1 MNRLLKLFCIVSVIL
16 VSVTT
21 SGFASN
27 WLVMEENS
35 TSVYQVDAETV
46 NFSGEDTDKQLEVWM
61 KSLQKDGAG
70 TYNVAHYLVKEKGLM
85 FILKERTIS
94 SANGAILSS
103 FQNTTDKW
111 NATTPNTP
119 IGSIASRLFAEYHKN
134 PEAFTLQSLT
144 NNLKGAGPFSTET
157 KMKEATE
164 TAVDLKEVK
173 KALDDELIK
182 MEDANGVKRFYVRDR
197 RGPALFS
204 GITHYVTAD
213 FCLSIYGNAKRAAT
227 LQFTTEDTRAG
238 THKEKG
244 PITIQVDGK
253 DWVLSPSQSDS
264 GGRNSVMYIY
274 TYKLPD
280 SLIQSIV
287 GTKKPVTIKW
297 MHFYN
302 NSWENKER
310 IIPDKTLRAIQLMY
324 LGCTNEILST

>member
-1 MNRLLKLFCIVSVIL
+1 
-16 VSVTT
+16 
-21 SGFASN
+21 
-27 WLVMEENS
+27 
-35 TSVYQVDAETV
+35 VYQVDAETV

-94 SANGAILSS
+94 SANGATLSS

-119 IGSIASRLFAEYHKN
+119 IGSIATRLFTEYHKN
-134 PEAFTLQSLT
+134 PEAF
-144 NNLKGAGPFSTET
+144 NLKSLANPLVEGKGLISTET
-157 KMKEATE
+157 KMKETAE
-164 TAVDLKEVK
+164 TVVDLKEVQ
-173 KALDDELIK
+173 KALDDEQIK
-182 MEDANGVKRFYVRDR
+182 VENADGVKRFYVRDR

-213 FCLSIYGNAKRAAT
+213 FYLSIYGITNTKRTAT

-244 PITIQVDGK
+244 PITIQVEGK
-253 DWVLSPSQSDS
+253 DWVLSPLQSDS

-280 SLIQSIV
+280 ALIQSIV
-287 GTKKPVTIKW
+287 GTKKPVIMKW

-324 LGCTNEILST
+324 LGCK

>member
-1 MNRLLKLFCIVSVIL
+1 MCRLLKLFCIVSVIL

-35 TSVYQVDAETV
+35 TTVYQVDAETV

-61 KSLQKDGAG
+61 KSIQKDGAG
-70 TYNVAHYLVKEKGLM
+70 TYSAAHYLVKEKGLM

-94 SANGAILSS
+94 SANGVVLSS

-119 IGSIASRLFAEYHKN
+119 IGSIAIRLFTEYHKN
-134 PEAFTLQSLT
+134 PEIFTLKSLT
-144 NNLKGAGPFSTET
+144 NNLVGDGPLSAET
-157 KMKEATE
+157 KMKEAAE
-164 TAVDLKEVK
+164 TVVDLKEVK
-173 KALDDELIK
+173 KALDDEQIK
-182 MEDANGVKRFYVRDR
+182 MEDADGVKRFYVRDR

-213 FCLSIYGNAKRAAT
+213 FYLSIYGSTKRTAT

-244 PITIQVDGK
+244 LITIQVDGK
-253 DWVLSPSQSDS
+253 DWVLSPLQSDS

-280 SLIQSIV
+280 VLIQSIV
-287 GTKKPVTIKW
+287 ETKKPVIIKW

-324 LGCTNEILST
+324 LGCK

>member
-1 MNRLLKLFCIVSVIL
+1 MYRLLKLFCIVSVIF

-35 TSVYQVDAETV
+35 TTVYQIDAETV
-46 NFSGEDTDKQLEVWM
+46 VFSGENTDKQLEVWM
-61 KSLQKDGAG
+61 KSIQKDGTG
-70 TYNVAHYLVKEKGLM
+70 TYNVAHYLVKEKGLT

-119 IGSIASRLFAEYHKN
+119 IGSIAIRLFTEYHKN
-134 PEAFTLQSLT
+134 PETFTLQSLT
-144 NNLKGAGPFSTET
+144 NNLEGDGPLSSET

-164 TAVDLKEVK
+164 PAVDLKEVK
-173 KALDDELIK
+173 KALDDEQIK
-182 MEDANGVKRFYVRDR
+182 IENADGVKRFYVRDR
-197 RGPALFS
+197 RGPAAFS

-213 FCLSIYGNAKRAAT
+213 FYLSIYGNAKRAAT

-274 TYKLPD
+274 TFKLPD
-280 SLIQSIV
+280 ALIQSIA

-324 LGCTNEILST
+324 LGCK